1 MHYVTSEHYA
11 KIRAIV
17 QYERDSA
24 KRSVNG
30 RDDYVRMARE
40 IMKEL
45 RDERNH

>member
-17 QYERDSA
+17 QYEMDSA

-30 RDDYVRMARE
+30 RS
-40 IMKEL
+40 IL
-45 RDERNH
+45 CTQWLIIRDKG

>member
-24 KRSVNG
+24 KRSV
-30 RDDYVRMARE
+30 MTMCE
-40 IMKEL
+40 WQ
-45 RDERNH
+45 ERL

>member
-24 KRSVNG
+24 KRSVS
-30 RDDYVRMARE
+30 
-40 IMKEL
+40 
-45 RDERNH
+45 DE